1 MRVAPVELPYVN
13 ITWPL
18 VNCYLNDALMLG
30 DEGEPLYNLHHIQG
44 YVTSGEWL
52 LLVAIDEQNEIH
64 GAMTV
69 SFKNYP
75 LHRVAFITAVGGKFI
90 LTKDMYEQLAAILK
104 FKGATMIQAYG
115 RPSMVRLLKRH
126 NLKARNTLVEAT
138 L

>member
-13 ITWPL
+13 QVWPQIET
-18 VNCYLNDALMLG
+18 YINDALMLG
-30 DEGEPLYNLHHIQG
+30 DAGEPLYNLHHIQS

-52 LLVAIDEQNEIH
+52 LLVAIDDQNNIH
-64 GAMTV
+64 GAMTI
-69 SFKNYP
+69 SFQNFP

-90 LTKDMYEQLAAILK
+90 LTNEMYEQLQAVLK

>member
-13 ITWPL
+13 QVWPQIEA
-18 VNCYLNDALMLG
+18 YINDALMLG
-30 DEGEPLYNLHHIQG
+30 DAGEPLYNLHHIQS

-52 LLVAIDEQNEIH
+52 LLVAIDDQNNIH
-64 GAMTV
+64 GAMTI
-69 SFKNYP
+69 SFQNFP

-90 LTKDMYEQLAAILK
+90 LTDEMYEQLQAVLK

>member
-13 ITWPL
+13 QVWPQ
-18 VNCYLNDALMLG
+18 VEDYINDALILG
-30 DEGEPLYNLHHIQG
+30 DPGEALYNLPHIQG
-44 YVTSGEWL
+44 YVASGEWL
-52 LLVAIDEQNEIH
+52 LLVAVDEQNVIH

-69 SFKNYP
+69 SFQNYP

-90 LTKDMYEQLAAILK
+90 LTDNMYEQLRALLK

-115 RPSMVRLLKRH
+115 RPSMVRLLRKH
-126 NLKARNTLVEAT
+126 NLTSRNTLVEAI

>member
-13 ITWPL
+13 QVWSQIE
-18 VNCYLNDALMLG
+18 VYINDALMLG
-30 DEGEPLYNLHHIQG
+30 DAGEPLYNLHHIQS

-52 LLVAIDEQNEIH
+52 LLVAIDDQNNIH
-64 GAMTV
+64 GAMTI
-69 SFKNYP
+69 SFQNFP
-75 LHRVAFITAVGGKFI
+75 LHRVAFITTVGGKFI
-90 LTKDMYEQLAAILK
+90 LTDEMYEQLQAVLK

>member
-13 ITWPL
+13 QVWPQIEA
-18 VNCYLNDALMLG
+18 YINDALMLG
-30 DEGEPLYNLHHIQG
+30 DAGEPLYNLHHIQS

-52 LLVAIDEQNEIH
+52 LLVAIDDHNNIH
-64 GAMTV
+64 GAMTI
-69 SFKNYP
+69 SFQNFP

-90 LTKDMYEQLAAILK
+90 LTDDMYEQLQAVLK